1 MYHRLSKTQP
11 QSIAPEDEIT
21 LGLTHRPS
29 DVVDVLYQS
38 RYVSTTFL
46 YMLFTRFNVV
56 FLPM

>member
-1 MYHRLSKTQP
+1 MYHCLSKTQS

-38 RYVSTTFL
+38 RYVSTTL